1 MLTYAL
7 IGGAV
12 VIGGL
17 LMGKYYGKPPKDEDK
32 DQDKKGE

>member
-17 LMGKYYGKPPKDEDK
+17 LMGKYYGKPPKDEK
-32 DQDKKGE
+32 DNTDKKD